1 MWAGQNVAA
10 YPDHS
15 GHFASE
21 RITMLVAGTVDCSR
35 AVVVTVV
42 EVVGVACG
50 ASEVPTTTA
59 PVVLVTAAAD
69 VVGSS
74 ASCS

>member
-1 MWAGQNVAA
+1 MVVV
-10 YPDHS
+10 
-15 GHFASE
+15 
-21 RITMLVAGTVDCSR
+21 LVAGTVDSSR

-42 EVVGVACG
+42 ELVGLACG